1 MVTAMGNWV
10 EIRVDIGEL
19 GRRARMF
26 PLMEEQIE
34 DMTPIW
40 EDVAEAMRGRL
51 EKTFADEG
59 PGWQSLAPLTQA
71 LRRARGYG
79 AAHPILV
86 QTGALKRSL
95 TVAGAADSIEDIQ
108 PQSLTFGTKIPY
120 AAIHQHGTGRVPA
133 RPILQPEQLIRVISR
148 AIADHVTTET
158 RRAARKV

>member
-1 MVTAMGNWV
+1 MVTTMANWV

-19 GRRARMF
+19 GRMARMF
-26 PLMEEQIE
+26 PLMEEQID

-40 EDVAEAMRGRL
+40 EDVATAMRGRL
-51 EKTFADEG
+51 VQTFADEG
-59 PGWQSLAPLTQA
+59 PGWQGLAPLTQA

-108 PQSLTFGTKIPY
+108 PQSLTFGTRIPY
-120 AAIHQHGTGRVPA
+120 ATTHQHGTGRVPA
-133 RPILQPEQLIRVISR
+133 RPMLQPEQLIRVVSR
-148 AIADHVTTET
+148 AIEDHITAGT
-158 RRAARKV
+158 RRAARNA